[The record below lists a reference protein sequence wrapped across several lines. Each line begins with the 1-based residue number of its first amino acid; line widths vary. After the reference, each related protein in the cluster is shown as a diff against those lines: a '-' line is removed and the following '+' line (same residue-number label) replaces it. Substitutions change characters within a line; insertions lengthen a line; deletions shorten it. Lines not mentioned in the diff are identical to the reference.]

1 MTFWSFLDMRK
12 ASRKAPA
19 STSGSIR
26 STPRSGA
33 HSSEVSERMMTVPR
47 EPVPT
52 CIVRTATRYPSV
64 ASERSV
70 ATQLHHQ
77 AAQRRGAPCAEPV
90 DAW

>member
-1 MTFWSFLDMRK
+1 
-12 ASRKAPA
+12 
-19 STSGSIR
+19 
-26 STPRSGA
+26 
-33 HSSEVSERMMTVPR
+33 VSERMMTVPR